1 MDMEKLKDELE
12 SLKKELETLPK
23 GYISKKIIQGKIRYY
38 LQWSENG
45 KKKSKYIDESIV
57 DALRSQIERRKEI
70 SGRIKEIEAI
80 LPKEPKKAAEKVF
93 QTSVMVGEE
102 LRSFSK
108 TVASFKK
115 RKCFADITDY
125 LYSDIIDRVFILY
138 GLRRTGKTT
147 LIRQVIGEM
156 KEEDFR
162 KAAFMQIRTGNTL
175 AAVNADMK
183 KLQSN
188 GYKYV
193 FIDEVTLLKDFIDGA
208 ALFSDI
214 FASCGMKIVLSGT
227 DSLGFLF
234 SEDEQLFDRCILLH
248 TTFIPYR
255 EFEEVLGIRGI
266 DEYIRF
272 GGTMSLGGVHYNEDS
287 TFATKAKTDD
297 YVDSA
302 IAKNIQHSLQC
313 YQQAGHFRAL
323 RDLYERNELTSA
335 INRIIEDYNHEFTI
349 EVLTRDFISH
359 DLGASAN
366 NLRRDRTNPT
376 DILDRIDKETFTK
389 QLKELLE
396 IKNRSEQTV
405 TITDAH
411 REQIKEYLD
420 LLDLT
425 MDIEKQSIPVSEI
438 EKRTVFTQPGM
449 RYSQAEALVKSLMA
463 DKTFETFSLEER
475 KRITERILSEIK
487 GRMLED
493 IILLETKLANK
504 KKNVFRLQ
512 FAIGEFDMV
521 ISDEENATC
530 KIYEIK
536 HSAVRTPEQYKHLMD
551 AKKCS
556 DTEFRYGKITQKV
569 VLYRGETCKVGDI
582 DYINVEEYLMN
593 L

>member
-1 MDMEKLKDELE
+1 MVGER
-12 SLKKELETLPK
+12 
-23 GYISKKIIQGKIRYY
+23 Q
-38 LQWSENG
+38 
-45 KKKSKYIDESIV
+45 KKSKYIDESVV
-57 DALRSQIERRKEI
+57 DTLRSQIERRKEI
-70 SGRIKEIEAI
+70 QLRIKEIEAV
-80 LPKEPKKAAEKVF
+80 LPQPNKKASEKMF

-102 LRSFSK
+102 LRFFSK
-108 TVASFKK
+108 AVASFKT
-115 RKCFADITDY
+115 RECFVNVTDY
-125 LYSDIIDRVFILY
+125 IYGNIIDKVLILY

-147 LIRQVIGEM
+147 LIRQVISEM
-156 KEEDFR
+156 KENDFIHT
-162 KAAFMQIRTGNTL
+162 AFVQIRTGDTL
-175 AAVNADMK
+175 SAVNADMK
-183 KLQSN
+183 KLLSD

-193 FIDEVTLLKDFIDGA
+193 FIDEATLLKDFIDGA

-255 EFEEVLGIRGI
+255 EFENVLGIKGI

-287 TFATKAKTDD
+287 TFATKEKTDD

-302 IAKNIQHSLQC
+302 IANNIQHSLQC

-349 EVLTRDFISH
+349 EVLTRDFVSH
-359 DLGASAN
+359 DFGASAN

-376 DILDRIDKETFTK
+376 DILDKIDKETFTK
-389 QLKELLE
+389 RLKDLLNV
-396 IKNRSEQTV
+396 KNKSEQSV

-411 REQIKEYLD
+411 RVQIKEYLD

-425 MDIEKQSIPVSEI
+425 MDIEKHSIPVSNV

-449 RYSQAEALVKSLMA
+449 RYSQAEALVKSLMV
-463 DKTFETFSLEER
+463 DKTFEMLSLEER
-475 KRITERILSEIK
+475 KRITERILNEIK

-521 ISDEENATC
+521 IADEENATC

-536 HSAVRTPEQYKHLMD
+536 HSATRTSEQYKHLMD

-569 VLYRGETCKVGDI
+569 VLYRGETCKEGNI
-582 DYINVEEYLMN
+582 DYINVEEYLMS